1 MFFILKTL
9 CTLSANVRFSICEAI
24 LSVEEQIKL
33 HRVIELPRDPTGGE
47 ASSGGTGCM
56 LPEVLNFMIST
67 AESFLCPTTKK
78 KTAGKRN

>member
-33 HRVIELPRDPTGGE
+33 HRVIELPGVPAGGK
-47 ASSGGTGCM
+47 ACSGGTGCM

-78 KTAGKRN
+78 KPAGKRI